1 MENSFTFDVLEVQDF
16 TISNSCSKVV
26 YNTDQKKSLSQW
38 IKTKHTGTKTPFPH
52 LTSPTKVVDVTSC
65 IFFQDSL
72 GYIQNKSNN
81 VYENLTGVS
90 FFTAPYSN
98 AHGFVVYEDN
108 FLKACSVFTARKLI
122 KKDWINEKDEYLAPN
137 EIHTVF
143 ETFKVDAIIYSL
155 FQNGSN
161 QSSLRQ
167 VEYKDQLW
175 DIKNEFFWMSADRM
189 KTLADNMGYD
199 ELYNDARTSPD
210 RHVYKLLFG
219 PENIYEKLSP
229 DAKAV
234 LDKATELLELSM
246 EMRQVMANDENHL
259 NSWDAGYAQLKLVWK
274 QYFPEQFKEF
284 RQLYKNMED
293 RMRPL
298 VYELGFLMK

>member
-1 MENSFTFDVLEVQDF
+1 MFEFDLLE
-16 TISNSCSKVV
+16 ISQNFEITKKDVKVI
-26 YNTDQKKSLSQW
+26 YNTDN
-38 IKTKHTGTKTPFPH
+38 IKPASDWVRGKIKGYKTEDAPQM
-52 LTSPTKVVDVTSC
+52 TSALGIKDHGRGNL
-65 IFFQDSL
+65 IQGSL
-72 GYIQNKSNN
+72 GYMDNSGNN
-81 VYENLTGVS
+81 VRYNGTRVGIYTSAFSNGNGVS
-90 FFTAPYSN
+90 ITQNNIFEVSMLFTS
-98 AHGFVVYEDN
+98 
-108 FLKACSVFTARKLI
+108 RKLI
-122 KKDWINEKDEYLAPN
+122 EGNWVNWYDEYLAPN
-137 EIHTVF
+137 EQHESF
-143 ETFKVDAIIYSL
+143 EQFKFDSL
-155 FQNGSN
+155 VYALFESKSN

-234 LDKATELLELSM
+234 LDKATELVELSM

-274 QYFPEQFKEF
+274 EYFPEEFKEF
-284 RQLYKNMED
+284 RQLYKNLEY